1 MLNYQRVSLTQRQFL
16 LVSLQTCGPFLALCP
31 VIASKKIHGAP
42 RTMAVHLSKWIISI
56 LYREKT
62 LVIYGISPVTYVYN
76 IHIIYIYNYINI
88 NIYIYIA
95 YIYIWVMLYIWFI
108 NHFQRWMHVQVLTQP
123 RLFLSTTSAG
133 GKRGPSWNWIAGNC
147 WGFQTKVLDTAPQKH
162 GQSLARATLW

>member
-88 NIYIYIA
+88 NIYIYCL
-95 YIYIWVMLYIWFI
+95 YIYGLCYTYG
-108 NHFQRWMHVQVLTQP
+108 L
-123 RLFLSTTSAG
+123 
-133 GKRGPSWNWIAGNC
+133 
-147 WGFQTKVLDTAPQKH
+147 
-162 GQSLARATLW
+162 